1 MPFHLKT
8 KPLTQNIGKEI
19 LCPDNET
26 TCHEF
31 QTCCLIQDAFGIKL
45 I

>member
-8 KPLTQNIGKEI
+8 KPLTEKSVGKEI
-19 LCPDNET
+19 LCPDNQT

-31 QTCCLIQDAFGIKL
+31 QTCCMIQDQFGNKY
-45 I
+45 